1 MIRTILADDH
11 GIFRQG
17 LALLMKK
24 LPEILLVG
32 QAADGLAAERLIME
46 TKPDLAVLDVSMPGQ
61 DGLKVIRK
69 IKKQGITTKC
79 IFLTMHDD
87 PTMAARALSCG
98 VDGFLLKDSIF
109 DDFKQAVYEVMRGT
123 TYISPKMACNIILG
137 NASAESAEQENL
149 TPREQ
154 EILVCI
160 ASGLTNP
167 QIARQLHISVKTVE
181 THRSRIMKKL
191 HLHTIADLVRYA
203 IRTGLV
209 QP

>member
-17 LALLMKK
+17 LAMLMKN

-32 QAADGLAAERLIME
+32 QAADGLVAERLIME
-46 TKPDLAVLDVSMPGQ
+46 TTPDLAVLDISMPGQ
-61 DGLKVIRK
+61 DGLKVVK
-69 IKKQGITTKC
+69 SIKKQGINTRC
-79 IFLTMHDD
+79 ILLTMHND
-87 PTMAARALSCG
+87 PKMAARALSCG
-98 VDGFLLKDSIF
+98 ADGFLLKESAF
-109 DDFKQAVYEVMRGT
+109 DDLKQAVNEVMCGAI
-123 TYISPKMACNIILG
+123 YISPKMVCDIILD
-137 NASAESAEQENL
+137 NASVGKKTL

-167 QIARQLHISVKTVE
+167 QIASQLYISVKTVD
-181 THRSRIMKKL
+181 THRYRIMKKL
-191 HLHTIADLVRYA
+191 DLHTIADLVRYA